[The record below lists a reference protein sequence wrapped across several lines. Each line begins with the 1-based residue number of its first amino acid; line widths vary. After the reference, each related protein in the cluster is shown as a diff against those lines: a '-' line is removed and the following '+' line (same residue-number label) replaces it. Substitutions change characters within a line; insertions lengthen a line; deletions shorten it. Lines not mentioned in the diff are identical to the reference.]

1 MVGTGGISFYQVMP
15 TYHNI
20 SGKKAYIMNVYTQPD
35 YRRKGIAYSHDFY
48 PSEIK
53 EESWGTVFTVM
64 IEQQKYMIAGT
75 KKEEESPAGRKK

>member
-1 MVGTGGISFYQVMP
+1 MIF
-15 TYHNI
+15 
-20 SGKKAYIMNVYTQPD
+20 D
-35 YRRKGIAYSHDFY
+35 

-64 IEQQKYMIAGT
+64 IEQQKYMIAGM